1 MNHQSFRLKSVLIAL
16 LIFGVTS
23 CSGSESQNKSSDSGP
38 QRVLDSTD
46 SDNSEVPTEETTA
59 PETTT
64 PTTVAPISLPPSPEE
79 DLALFGFYNSY
90 SATSQVSSN
99 PCGQFAIGLDNVRP
113 HFLEYTS
120 GGWVERPKEMTL
132 ETDFPPDAVK
142 GLDLNSDGV
151 LEFAV
156 FYNSEKLRDSD
167 AFGMIFYQE
176 DCVWAWAKISYELG
190 GDPKQALNL
199 AYDET
204 KNELYGY
211 NVPDMAGYLVK
222 HTIRYL
228 PQSKGFIYEPIQYEA
243 PPYACV
249 SAFSSFQ
256 RINSPDLLQSFNN
269 RAILKTLQSCR
280 EGHWIMEAKR
290 FKSEYEDMSDAY
302 YYGERFVILKNE
314 SASDIL
320 DFLCNYVDYQGRYP
334 FRTTSPVAIACD

>member
-1 MNHQSFRLKSVLIAL
+1 
-16 LIFGVTS
+16 
-23 CSGSESQNKSSDSGP
+23 
-38 QRVLDSTD
+38 
-46 SDNSEVPTEETTA
+46 
-59 PETTT
+59 
-64 PTTVAPISLPPSPEE
+64 
-79 DLALFGFYNSY
+79 
-90 SATSQVSSN
+90 VSSN
-99 PCGQFAIGLDNVRP
+99 PCGQFAIALDNVQP

-120 GGWVERPKEMTL
+120 GGWVERSKVMTI
-132 ETDFPPDAVK
+132 ETDFPPDAVRS
-142 GLDLNSDGV
+142 LDLTGDGV

-156 FYNSEKLRDSD
+156 FYNSGKLRDSD

-176 DCVWAWAKISYELG
+176 DCVWAWATISYELEWN
-190 GDPKQALNL
+190 PKQALNL

-211 NVPDMAGYLVK
+211 NVPDTAGYLVK

-256 RINSPDLLQSFNN
+256 RVNSPDLFQSFNN
-269 RAILKTLQSCR
+269 RAILKTLQLCR
-280 EGHWIMEAKR
+280 KGDWILEAKR
-290 FKSEYEDMSDAY
+290 FKSEYEDISDAY

-320 DFLCNYVDYQGRYP
+320 DFLCNYVDYRGFYL